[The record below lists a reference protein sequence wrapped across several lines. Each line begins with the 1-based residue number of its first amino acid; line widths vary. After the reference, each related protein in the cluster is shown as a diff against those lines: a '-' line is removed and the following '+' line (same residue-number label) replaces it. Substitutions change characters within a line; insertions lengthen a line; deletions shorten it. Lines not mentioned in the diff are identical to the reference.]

1 MTEKFSLEQIWA
13 QIDHHTSQVNGK
25 LMQNLVGLVE
35 TQDQEGGLKLQ
46 DDEITAAMSASE
58 EDDEDM
64 EEEEAEDEMEENAGK
79 GGIEGD
85 YGDEEGNNLFEK
97 DSEEVSNFMQ
107 DMEEEEMNLD
117 GLKLPNQDED
127 EESYGGEEGEDE

>member
-46 DDEITAAMSASE
+46 DDEVTAAMSE
-58 EDDEDM
+58 EEEEEDEDM
-64 EEEEAEDEMEENAGK
+64 EEEEGEEEMEEKAGA

-85 YGDEEGNNLFEK
+85 YGDEEGGDNLFEK
-97 DSEEVSNFMQ
+97 DSE
-107 DMEEEEMNLD
+107 
-117 GLKLPNQDED
+117 
-127 EESYGGEEGEDE
+127 